1 MLNTKADN
9 QDLEQKEYLHKD
21 SLNEQ
26 GILKPE
32 IREDNRQET
41 LYENKTQ
48 TTEEKEKEC
57 RDICMHCGMH
67 CIYLKKD

>member
-1 MLNTKADN
+1 MMNTKADN
-9 QDLEQKEYLHKD
+9 QDLEQKEYLHND

-48 TTEEKEKEC
+48 TTE
-57 RDICMHCGMH
+57 RFMVVI
-67 CIYLKKD
+67 IYSYLGKI